1 MLYQQLPPDFYS
13 WHTGLYLIHN
23 ICIKTLSVDHCTG
36 CDSGTQSGK
45 APGIWTIV
53 GSRDRKEEFESCMS
67 SVLSQLKQL
76 M

>member
-23 ICIKTLSVDHCTG
+23 ICVKRISVDHHTG
-36 CDSGTQSGK
+36 CDSGTQGSR
-45 APGIWTIV
+45 APGTWNIV

-67 SVLSQLKQL
+67 SVLFQHKQL